1 MVDESDGVPPPARR
15 AARGPILTPDDARMI
30 NQVRALLD
38 ENRVDEA
45 LAAVERMSS
54 RPQLRWVGRRLI
66 AASRQAER
74 LGFAPAEQTRR
85 ALGTLLADL
94 HSQDRPVPENRGG
107 AMVVESAGAEQAV
120 IVFSGNEHVPF
131 AHVILQSYL
140 RRRPCHSIY
149 VTDRRQL
156 FGVGGLPGLGED
168 FPASV
173 RSLRAICDRLGAK
186 RRFCF
191 GFSGNGYAAMRHAVE
206 LDADGV
212 LAFSPPTRL
221 DPEPGKAPVAMIQRL
236 HDHAPHM
243 AEDLKRIYLERRK
256 LPATTIVYGAA
267 SEGDT
272 HYAQRMQPV
281 PNVRLI
287 PIPGLANH
295 DSLSV
300 SIVSGKLAGL
310 LDLMLAG
317 RAVDHVPVAGDAAEA

>member
-1 MVDESDGVPPPARR
+1 MIDESAERPPSARR
-15 AARGPILTPDDARMI
+15 PILAPADAEMI
-30 NQVRALLD
+30 RQVRVLID
-38 ENRVDEA
+38 EDRFDEA
-45 LAAVERMSS
+45 LTAVERMSS

-66 AASRQAER
+66 AASRHAER

-85 ALGTLLADL
+85 ALGTLLADI
-94 HSQDRPVPENRGG
+94 HSQDRPVPHNEGG
-107 AMVVESAGAEQAV
+107 AMIVERAGAEQAV

-156 FGVGGLPGLGED
+156 FGVGGLPGLGAD
-168 FPASV
+168 FPESV
-173 RSLRAICDRLGAK
+173 RSLRAVCDRLGAK

-221 DPEPGKAPVAMIQRL
+221 DLEPEKVAAVEMIRRL
-236 HDHAPHM
+236 HDHVPHM
-243 AEDLKRIYLERRK
+243 AEDLKRIYLESRR

-267 SEGDT
+267 SNSDT
-272 HYAQRMQPV
+272 RYALRMRSV

-287 PIPGLANH
+287 PIPGFANH

-300 SIVSGKLAGL
+300 SIVSGKLAGM

-317 RAVDHVPVAGDAAEA
+317 RAVDHAPVAGDGAAN

>member
-1 MVDESDGVPPPARR
+1 MVDESTERPLSARR
-15 AARGPILTPDDARMI
+15 PVLTPADAEMI
-30 NQVRALLD
+30 RQVRALID
-38 ENRVDEA
+38 ADRFDEA
-45 LAAVERMSS
+45 LEAVERMSS

-85 ALGTLLADL
+85 ALGTLLADI
-94 HSQDRPVPENRGG
+94 HSQDRPVPHNDGG
-107 AMVVESAGAEQAV
+107 AMIVERQGAEQV
-120 IVFSGNEHVPF
+120 VVVFSGNEHVPF

-173 RSLRAICDRLGAK
+173 RSLRAVCDRLGAR

-191 GFSGNGYAAMRHAVE
+191 GFSGNGYAAMRHAIE
-206 LDADGV
+206 LEADGV

-221 DPEPGKAPVAMIQRL
+221 NLEPERVAAVAMIQRL
-236 HDHAPHM
+236 HDHVPHM
-243 AEDLKRIYLERRK
+243 AEDLKRIYLESRR

-267 SEGDT
+267 SDSDT
-272 HYAQRMQPV
+272 RYALRMRSV

-287 PIPGLANH
+287 PIPGFANH

-317 RAVDHVPVAGDAAEA
+317 RAVDHVPVADDAAED